1 MNQNATSTYSLIVS
15 PTASVS
21 QTTMIDQQYQAT
33 VGPIDLVND
42 ASSQSGL
49 PAAVSNAAATQSCDP
64 ANIDCSRLGCLSKC
78 GILDGFEN
86 LTNCNVNLEISTQR
100 GPKADN
106 SDGADT
112 QWTLLLPTFRPGG
125 VYSSRNAAAYFPEST
140 QFRVVHALSG
150 QVLQSYGA
158 IGTGRR
164 TLVLD
169 AGSCSSIVHGGDDD
183 IDTTFRN
190 TDFQKLGCYAGTSG
204 ASGIGEAVLTLAL
217 AVIAVGTMVGVLAV
231 WSPSTFKSSA
241 SPSFSTSFST
251 PFSL

>member
-1 MNQNATSTYSLIVS
+1 MNQQAYSLIVS
-15 PTASVS
+15 PTA
-21 QTTMIDQQYQAT
+21 
-33 VGPIDLVND
+33 
-42 ASSQSGL
+42 
-49 PAAVSNAAATQSCDP
+49 AAATASLPPPPQASNNLVNEASLQSGVAAAAAPPCDP
-64 ANIDCSRLGCLSKC
+64 QNIDCSQPGCLSRC
-78 GILDGFEN
+78 GILDGFQN

-100 GPKADN
+100 GPKADKSN
-106 SDGADT
+106 NADT

-169 AGSCSSIVHGGDDD
+169 AGACSSIVHGGDDD

-190 TDFQKLGCYAGTSG
+190 TDFQNLGCYSG
-204 ASGIGEAVLTLAL
+204 ASEKSAFGEAVLTIAL
-217 AVIAVGTMVGVLAV
+217 AVIAVATMVGVLAV
-231 WSPSTFKSSA
+231 FGGVSAPASQPMSAPASQPTMSPWA
-241 SPSFSTSFST
+241 AAVADIGAGR
-251 PFSL
+251 